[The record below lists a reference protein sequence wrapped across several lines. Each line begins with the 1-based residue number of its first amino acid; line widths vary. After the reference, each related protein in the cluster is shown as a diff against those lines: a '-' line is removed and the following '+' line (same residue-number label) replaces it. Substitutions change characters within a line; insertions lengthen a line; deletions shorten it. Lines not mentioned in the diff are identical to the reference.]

1 MADSGGHDF
10 RMQKHAPP
18 PSTTE
23 NDPWEE
29 VKDPQ
34 TGDIYWWNTE
44 TDETTAVGLLQQN
57 HPTHFKSRLKYL
69 TWSILTS
76 VGEPNPGLEAPQ
88 PQREGL
94 GQVLKEGLA
103 FGTGS
108 AIAHSVIGSI
118 FGGFGGGDDEYDDDD
133 W

>member
-44 TDETTAVGLLQQN
+44 TDETTAVGLLQQI
-57 HPTHFKSRLKYL
+57 HPTHFFFLVSDL
-69 TWSILTS
+69 IHCN
-76 VGEPNPGLEAPQ
+76 VGRRTET
-88 PQREGL
+88 
-94 GQVLKEGLA
+94 
-103 FGTGS
+103 GTGGPAAAERRS
-108 AIAHSVIGSI
+108 WTSSQGGISI
-118 FGGFGGGDDEYDDDD
+118 WDRQCNCTQCD